1 MCTNENLVASLP
13 QIIESRKTKEH
24 SHVWFVSQDMYWMR
38 DIGVW
43 TFHGPINSANLRS
56 LFEGEAFHNDKVKK
70 RNKNYNV
77 TLLGSW
83 EEGSQSISLRL
94 EVSPSDVTT
103 VTLPSSSDSTLGS
116 AARNVIQ

>member
-1 MCTNENLVASLP
+1 MSDLWAKTCTEWETLVFGLSMAPSTLP
-13 QIIESRKTKEH
+13 IFVACLKVKHSIIIIQMT
-24 SHVWFVSQDMYWMR
+24 
-38 DIGVW
+38 
-43 TFHGPINSANLRS
+43 
-56 LFEGEAFHNDKVKK
+56 KVKK

-94 EVSPSDVTT
+94 EVSPSDGTT